1 MPMLPKIASLFM
13 AVCVPVVDRSISSSS
28 LLCEVD
34 VPFPYAPDISN
45 ISAGYQRTQS
55 AALAEEQMGDIYLRR
70 SDREYDK
77 LVEGASFAD
86 AAGIHSSRGEG
97 PRSSREA
104 LRNMFSQYAF
114 QRLQLRRKEP
124 RVNIFWGSGALEKE
138 AESEEGGCL
147 LRIVFTCL
155 SRQTDCRRYSIP
167 SKAEKGTSLVTSQRI
182 GIEPLASL
190 APSRNNGTLA

>member
-1 MPMLPKIASLFM
+1 MLPKIASLFM

-34 VPFPYAPDISN
+34 MPFPSAPDISN

-55 AALAEEQMGDIYLRR
+55 AALAEEHVGAALAKEHVGDIYLRQ

-86 AAGIHSSRGEG
+86 AAGVHSSRGGG

-104 LRNMFSQYAF
+104 LRSMFSPYAF
-114 QRLQLRRKEP
+114 QRLQLRRKES
-124 RVNIFWGSGALEKE
+124 RVNIVWSSGISEQE
-138 AESEEGGCL
+138 AESEEGGVL
-147 LRIVFTCL
+147 ITYSVYMSEQADGLPAILDTVE
-155 SRQTDCRRYSIP
+155 SRERYVLGYKP
-167 SKAEKGTSLVTSQRI
+167 ADWY
-182 GIEPLASL
+182 
-190 APSRNNGTLA
+190 

>member
-34 VPFPYAPDISN
+34 MPCPNAPDISN

-55 AALAEEQMGDIYLRR
+55 AALVEAHVGDTYLRR
-70 SDREYDK
+70 NDREYDK

-86 AAGIHSSRGEG
+86 AAGIHSSRGGG

-104 LRNMFSQYAF
+104 LRSMFSQYAF
-114 QRLQLRRKEP
+114 QRLQLAGEESS
-124 RVNIFWGSGALEKE
+124 VNI
-138 AESEEGGCL
+138 
-147 LRIVFTCL
+147 V
-155 SRQTDCRRYSIP
+155 
-167 SKAEKGTSLVTSQRI
+167 
-182 GIEPLASL
+182 
-190 APSRNNGTLA
+190 